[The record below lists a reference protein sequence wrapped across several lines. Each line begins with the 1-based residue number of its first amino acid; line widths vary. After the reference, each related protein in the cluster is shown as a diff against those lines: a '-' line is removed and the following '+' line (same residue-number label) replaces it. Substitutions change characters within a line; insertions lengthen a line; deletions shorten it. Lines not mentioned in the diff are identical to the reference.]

1 MGNILIASFKD
12 NEEQLFQ
19 QTVEWLPSKIF
30 SSPTFIKQQE
40 TRFQIDS
47 FTRTFVNDNGKYVY
61 LTAKEFDLFYFM
73 FSHKGQVFT
82 KEQLY
87 ENVWG
92 YDYVPDAK
100 NLSSFIRR
108 LRKKVEPDPNNPQ
121 YIMTVWGV
129 GYKFTNT
136 P

>member
-1 MGNILIASFKD
+1 MPITITEQNYDFLID
-12 NEEQLFQ
+12 
-19 QTVEWLPSKIF
+19 
-30 SSPTFIKQQE
+30 
-40 TRFQIDS
+40 RY
-47 FTRTFVNDNGKYVY
+47 TRTFINNLGNEIY
-61 LTAKEFDLFYFM
+61 LTAKEFDLLYFM
-73 FSHKGQVFT
+73 LSHKGQVFT

-92 YDYVPDAK
+92 YDYAPDAK

-129 GYKFTNT
+129 GYKFSKEKL
-136 P
+136 

>member
-1 MGNILIASFKD
+1 MFQLIAELITKKLSY
-12 NEEQLFQ
+12 EPITITEQKYDF
-19 QTVEWLPSKIF
+19 T
-30 SSPTFIKQQE
+30 
-40 TRFQIDS
+40 IDP
-47 FTRTFVNDNGKYVY
+47 FTRTFINNAGKQLY

-92 YDYVPDAK
+92 YDFAPDAK

-129 GYKFTNT
+129 GYKFNKEK

>member
-1 MGNILIASFKD
+1 MSFVPTVIT
-12 NEEQLFQ
+12 EQKYDF
-19 QTVEWLPSKIF
+19 T
-30 SSPTFIKQQE
+30 
-40 TRFQIDS
+40 IDP
-47 FTRTFVNDNGKYVY
+47 FTRTFKDKSGKSVY
-61 LTAKEFDLFYFM
+61 LTAKEFDLFHFM
-73 FSHKGQVFT
+73 FTHKGQVFT

-92 YDYVPDAK
+92 YDYTPDAK

-108 LRKKVEPDPNNPQ
+108 LRKKVEPDPYNPQ